1 MRSSALWFNTLTAAV
16 AAAGLAFAAVG
27 VLLVMSGAL
36 DPERAVPFSWFT
48 GALAQARALGG
59 GEEALA
65 YALCVVVALLGLLT
79 ALIEL
84 RLLLPA
90 GATELMISD
99 DELGIT
105 TIERESVESYLTIAV
120 LGIEGV
126 EAATV
131 RVRPHRD
138 GALRVRAQLSL
149 SPNRD
154 VVVPSTSQTARD
166 TMIETADQ
174 QLGLEIADL
183 AVASAMRPSR
193 ADRKRQRHPLA

>member
-48 GALAQARALGG
+48 DALAQARALGG
-59 GEEALA
+59 GEEVLA
-65 YALCVVVALLGLLT
+65 YALCVVVALVGVLT

-90 GATELMISD
+90 HAAPLMISD

-105 TIERESVESYLTIAV
+105 TIERESVESYLALAV
-120 LGIEGV
+120 LGIAGV
-126 EAATV
+126 ETATV
-131 RVRPHRD
+131 RVRSSRD
-138 GALRVRAQLSL
+138 GKLRVRAQLSL

-154 VVVPSTSQTARD
+154 MVVPSTSQTART

-174 QLGLEIADL
+174 QLGLQIADL
-183 AVASAMRPSR
+183 SVTSAMRPSR
-193 ADRKRQRHPLA
+193 ADRKRKRPQLA

>member
-1 MRSSALWFNTLTAAV
+1 MRRSALWFNALTAAV

-48 GALAQARALGG
+48 DALAQARALGG
-59 GEEALA
+59 GEEVLA
-65 YALCVVVALLGLLT
+65 YALCIIAALVGMLT

-90 GATELMISD
+90 NTTALMISD
-99 DELGIT
+99 DELGTT
-105 TIERESVESYLTIAV
+105 TIERSSVEAYLALGVMGIA
-120 LGIEGV
+120 GV
-126 EAATV
+126 ETATV
-131 RVRPHRD
+131 RVRPSRD
-138 GALRVRAQLSL
+138 GTLRVRAQLSL

-154 VVVPSTSQTARD
+154 MVVPSTSQTART

-183 AVASAMRPSR
+183 SVASAMRPSR
-193 ADRKRQRHPLA
+193 ADRNRKRPQLT